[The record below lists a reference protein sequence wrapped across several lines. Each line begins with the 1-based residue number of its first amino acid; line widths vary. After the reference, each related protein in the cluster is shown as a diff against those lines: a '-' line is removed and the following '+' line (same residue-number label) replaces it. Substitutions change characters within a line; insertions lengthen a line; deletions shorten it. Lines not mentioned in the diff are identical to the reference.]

1 MGSSMAA
8 GVFTGAGG
16 FAFKVDGHLQF
27 HNGRVVLELGPSVK
41 ATLVFNS
48 RRAGVVL
55 GINLGL

>member
-1 MGSSMAA
+1 MAA

-16 FAFKVDGHLQF
+16 FTFKVDGHLQF

-41 ATLVFNS
+41 TTLVFNS